1 MTTGVRG
8 RAVALLA
15 GILLSSALV
24 AGCGDAGDVD
34 EPANAGESAP
44 AAGASSGSTSSTAT
58 DPAAE
63 VWDLYDVGGHK
74 LYMSCAGT
82 GSPTVV
88 YLHGWVDHSYIPH
101 LNALKIRD
109 LLSDDYRVC
118 LYDRRNVGSSETVDA
133 VQTPADMLSDMENV
147 LRAGGAEP
155 PYILMAAS
163 FGGLPA
169 YSFLLHHPDEVAGM
183 VFIDAMFP
191 DELAL
196 DQYLPPQ
203 YTFRHYGPE
212 DACCSLETDQPVRPG
227 PRTSA
232 VHRPRA
238 RRPLGLPRLPAGASQ
253 PERLRSPGVRRPRAR
268 LPGGLRQAVRARE
281 AALGRRTPLH
291 GGGCAGPDRPSRP
304 RGGPPRGRELSRQ
317 GRAGPRRRCRPRGSP
332 ALPVTP
338 THGPLA
344 DGPRHQL
351 PSDTSSVCAA
361 SWMTYTVPPEARP
374 GGPTAGVGPGGPY
387 VRQATGAVLA
397 IAHKAEGSRAG
408 LPPGGSTSGLANSGD
423 TLG

>member
-58 DPAAE
+58 DPAADPAAE
-63 VWDLYDVGGHK
+63 VWDFYDVGGHK

-169 YSFLLHHPDEVAGM
+169 YSFLNHHPDEVAGM

-203 YTFRHYGPE
+203 YTFRHYAQK
-212 DACCSLETDQPVRPG
+212 DACCS
-227 PRTSA
+227 
-232 VHRPRA
+232 
-238 RRPLGLPRLPAGASQ
+238 
-253 PERLRSPGVRRPRAR
+253 PERISQFDLVRGLQRYIDHEPDVPLVYLASRQEPRNENDYGAPEYDARVLDYLAAFVNRFAPGKLLWVDAPHFMEAAVPGQIAR
-268 LPGGLRQAVRARE
+268 AVRE
-281 AALGRRTPLH
+281 VDH
-291 GGGCAGPDRPSRP
+291 
-304 RGGPPRGRELSRQ
+304 
-317 GRAGPRRRCRPRGSP
+317 
-332 ALPVTP
+332 
-338 THGPLA
+338 LA
-344 DGPRHQL
+344 D
-351 PSDTSSVCAA
+351 A
-361 SWMTYTVPPEARP
+361 S
-374 GGPTAGVGPGGPY
+374 
-387 VRQATGAVLA
+387 
-397 IAHKAEGSRAG
+397 
-408 LPPGGSTSGLANSGD
+408 
-423 TLG
+423 